1 MARRPRTGAAERL
14 PYRAG
19 QDERAMH
26 GRQVE
31 FQASHELLQATMDAS
46 TDMIQVFEA
55 IRDATGRIVDFR
67 WVLNNHTSERKYG
80 EVRGESLLQRNPGVI
95 EEGIFDAFCRVTET
109 GLPEQ
114 AEHHY
119 VHEQFDGWFFQIVV
133 KLGDGV
139 ATTTRD
145 ITEWK
150 ESQAE
155 IVRLREEVVKVK
167 LAETEGQL
175 AAIFATAPVGMSVL
189 SLDGSFLRV
198 NEELCRILGRPRE
211 EVLALSVPD
220 VTHPDDLQP
229 SLVAIE
235 EALSTG
241 RPRTLDKRYARP
253 DGSLVWASSTLSVLP
268 RSDGQPDRLLVVTA
282 DLSERR
288 KADEALRRS
297 EALQRVLI
305 AELQHR
311 TSNLLGVVRSIA
323 ENTARGAGTLAEF
336 RTHFDDRLD
345 ALSRVQALLS
355 RLSEHDRVTFD
366 SLLHAELVAM
376 DGRTDAV
383 TLEGP
388 PGVRLRSSTVHT
400 LAMAIHELATN
411 AIKYGALGQDGG
423 RLAIN
428 WTLEAE
434 GADGKPWLHIDWR
447 ESGVSMP
454 PEREWPKGTGQGRE
468 LIERALPYQLGARTT
483 YRLGADGV
491 HCTIAIPV
499 SATIGAD
506 EGGAV

>member
-1 MARRPRTGAAERL
+1 
-14 PYRAG
+14 
-19 QDERAMH
+19 MH
-26 GRQVE
+26 GRHVE
-31 FQASHELLQATMDAS
+31 FQVSHELLQATMDSS

-55 IRDATGRIVDFR
+55 IRDEAGRIVDFR

-80 EVRGESLLQRNPGVI
+80 EVRGESLLQRNPGVV

-119 VHEQFDGWFFQIVV
+119 VHEQFDGWFFQTVV

-155 IVRLREEVVKVK
+155 IVRLREEVVQVK
-167 LAETEGQL
+167 LAETEGHL
-175 AAIFATAPVGMSVL
+175 AAIFATAPIGLSVL
-189 SLDGSFLRV
+189 SLDGRFLRV
-198 NEELCRILGRPRE
+198 NDELCRILGRTRE
-211 EVLALSVPD
+211 AVLDLRVPD
-220 VTHPDDLQP
+220 VTYPDDLPP

-235 EALSTG
+235 GALSTG
-241 RPRTLDKRYARP
+241 RPAMLDKRYCRP
-253 DGSLVWASSTLSVLP
+253 DGTLVWASSTLSILP
-268 RSDGQPDRLLVVTA
+268 KADGQPDRLLVVTA

-288 KADEALRRS
+288 KAGDALRRS

-323 ENTARGAGTLAEF
+323 ENTARSSTSLPDF
-336 RTHFDDRLD
+336 RARFDDRLD

-355 RLSEHDRVTFD
+355 RLNERDRVTFD
-366 SLLHAELVAM
+366 GLLHAELVAM
-376 DGRTDAV
+376 DGHSDAV
-383 TLEGP
+383 TLDGP
-388 PGVRLRSSTVHT
+388 MGVRLRSSTVHT

-411 AIKYGALGQDGG
+411 AMKYGALGQGGG
-423 RLAIN
+423 RLAIR
-428 WTLEAE
+428 WRLEAE
-434 GADGKPWLHIDWR
+434 GPDGKPWLHIDWR
-447 ESGVSMP
+447 ESGVRMP
-454 PEREWPKGTGQGRE
+454 SEESWPTGTGQGRE

-483 YRLGADGV
+483 YKLGEDGV

-499 SATIGAD
+499 SATVGLD
-506 EGGAV
+506 ECRSGEGNDASAKA